1 MEIKIS
7 RTEILKGLG
16 LVQSIVERKTTMPI
30 LANVLLEAKGKNLL
44 ITATDLEVGING
56 TYVTDVLSEGKVAVH
71 ARSMYDIV
79 KELPEDQVHIK
90 VKDGNW
96 VEIVCGRSNFKI
108 VGLSSDEF
116 PALPTKGDGETIKVD
131 SGFIS
136 GMIEKTSFAMSTD
149 ETRYN
154 LNGVFFDEKKTGKEV
169 SLRMVATDGHRL
181 SIVDRTVEKGWNLG
195 KGVIVPRKGIVELKK
210 LSEGG
215 DSQVEI
221 WIDEKHLIAY
231 RGNITLVVRLIDGQF
246 PPYEQV
252 VPKSSKRTASMDKGE
267 ITKALKRV
275 SVLSNDRN
283 RGVKFSFSP
292 KNLDIFASNPDMGE
306 AHEGIP
312 AKYTG
317 DAFDVGFNAR
327 YFLEALSAIA
337 DEEAVL
343 QLGDE
348 TAPCVLRSENDGGF
362 THVIMPMRL

>member
-136 GMIEKTSFAMSTD
+136 GMIEKTSFAMSSSVT
-149 ETRYN
+149 
-154 LNGVFFDEKKTGKEV
+154 
-169 SLRMVATDGHRL
+169 S
-181 SIVDRTVEKGWNLG
+181 
-195 KGVIVPRKGIVELKK
+195 RKRE
-210 LSEGG
+210 SARA
-215 DSQVEI
+215 
-221 WIDEKHLIAY
+221 W
-231 RGNITLVVRLIDGQF
+231 
-246 PPYEQV
+246 
-252 VPKSSKRTASMDKGE
+252 SS
-267 ITKALKRV
+267 
-275 SVLSNDRN
+275 
-283 RGVKFSFSP
+283 
-292 KNLDIFASNPDMGE
+292 
-306 AHEGIP
+306 
-312 AKYTG
+312 
-317 DAFDVGFNAR
+317 
-327 YFLEALSAIA
+327 
-337 DEEAVL
+337 
-343 QLGDE
+343 
-348 TAPCVLRSENDGGF
+348 
-362 THVIMPMRL
+362 MPTT